1 MKIIVAPDSFKESL
15 PAAEAAAAIARGLAR
30 ARRDA
35 RIELV
40 PMADGGEG
48 TVDALLA
55 ATGGSRHTARVAGP
69 LGDPVQAVWGLLGDG
84 SGTAVLEMASASGLA
99 LVPPDRRDPAAAS
112 TLGTGQLILA
122 CLAAGARRVLIGIG
136 GSATNDGGAG
146 AAQAIGVRFF
156 DGLGR
161 LLPDGIGGGRLDEV
175 TRIDLSRRH
184 PDIGRVPI
192 TVACDVD
199 NPLCGPRGAS
209 AVFGPQKGAGPDL
222 VARLDRNLAHLADLV
237 EQALGRR
244 LRDIPG
250 TGAAG
255 GLGFGL
261 LAFFDAGMR
270 PGVEIVIEAAGLRER
285 IRGADLVVTGEGRID
300 RQSMMGKVIAGVGRA
315 AREAGVPAVALVG
328 CVGDGAEETLELLR
342 SYRPIN
348 PPGMPREA
356 ALARTAEA
364 LEEAA
369 YRLLAGD

>member
-1 MKIIVAPDSFKESL
+1 MKIVVAPDSFKESL

-30 ARRDA
+30 ARPDA
-35 RIELV
+35 RIEQV

-55 ATGGSRHTARVAGP
+55 ATGGSRHRARVAGP
-69 LGDPVQAVWGLLGDG
+69 LGDPVEAVWGMLGDG

-99 LVPPDRRDPAAAS
+99 LVPPARRDPAAAS

-146 AAQAIGVRFF
+146 AAQAIGVRFL
-156 DGLGR
+156 DAGGR
-161 LLPDGIGGGRLDEV
+161 PLPDGIGGGRLDEI
-175 TRIDLSRRH
+175 TRIDLRGRH
-184 PDIGRVPI
+184 PAIGRVPI

-199 NPLCGPRGAS
+199 NPLCGPGGAS
-209 AVFGPQKGAGPDL
+209 AVFGPQKGAGPEM
-222 VARLDRNLAHLADLV
+222 VARLDRNLAHLADV
-237 EQALGRR
+237 AEQTLGRR

-261 LAFFDAGMR
+261 LAFFDARMR
-270 PGVEIVIEAAGLRER
+270 PGVEIVMEAAGLRER
-285 IRGADLVVTGEGRID
+285 LRGADLVVTGEGRID

-315 AREAGVPAVALVG
+315 AAEVGVPAVALVG
-328 CVGDGAEETLELLR
+328 SVGEGAEETLGLLR
-342 SYRPIN
+342 SYHPIN
-348 PPGMPREA
+348 PPGTPREE

-364 LEEAA
+364 LEQAA
-369 YRLLAGD
+369 YRLLAEG